1 MELLIVYIVIL
12 TAMIVSYKIGYHAGK
27 IDAAIE
33 RIHSDKSQ
41 I

>member
-1 MELLIVYIVIL
+1 MIVYIVIL
-12 TAMIVSYKIGYHAGK
+12 TAMLISYKIGYHTGK
-27 IDAAIE
+27 IDAAID